1 MGIGRACSTLAI
13 GLGVVSGPAVAVAQ
27 SCGPNGVEIGRR
39 QDGNNIIVDCQCAP
53 GYVKGPNGCVRAG
66 SASDADAAAR
76 PSEISATGDVV
87 FALAD
92 GRRVDAEAALTESMS
107 AGTRIATGRDSS
119 ARIVFRDG
127 SVLRLGELT
136 LFGIQVPR
144 GLQPFAFSLIRGHMQ
159 LTEIGYHNGRV
170 RTPTAVAAVRGT
182 DFSIDVGNDRSE
194 VTLRSGIV
202 DIEDPSGRVLVTLR
216 PNQTVSIASD
226 GTVGTPRAA
235 D

>member
-1 MGIGRACSTLAI
+1 MGIIRAYATLVIA
-13 GLGVVSGPAVAVAQ
+13 LGVVIGPAAAVAQ

-39 QDGNNIIVDCQCAP
+39 QSGNDVILDCQCAP
-53 GYVKGPNGCVRAG
+53 GYVKGANGCVRAG
-66 SASDADAAAR
+66 PAPDQDAAAR

-87 FALAD
+87 VVLAD
-92 GRRVDAEAALTESMS
+92 GRRVDAEAALTESMG
-107 AGTRIATGRDSS
+107 AGTRIATGAGSS

-144 GLQPFAFSLIRGHMQ
+144 GLQPFAFSLIRGHLQ
-159 LTEIGYHNGRV
+159 LTERGYHNGRV
-170 RTPTAVAAVRGT
+170 RTLAAVAAVRGT
-182 DFSIDVGNDRSE
+182 DFSIDVGEDRSE
-194 VTLRSGIV
+194 FTLRSGIV
-202 DIEDPSGRVLVTLR
+202 DIEDRNGRVLLTLQ
-216 PNQTVSIASD
+216 PNQTVDIAAN